1 MISAVKVKAIQSDWV
16 GRVIDG
22 RFTLLQWLGGSNRS
36 SVFLIELPG
45 EPPQKAIIKLMAA
58 DARVEDRLA
67 FAANAS
73 RAHSQ
78 LVRVLQTGSLEIDGT
93 AFAFVVTEFA
103 DEVLS
108 EILPVRALAPEEV
121 KEMLVPVLDALSDL
135 HRHGLVH
142 GRLKPSNILVVNDE
156 LKLSSDGVQLVGAT
170 ADDRVPGTIY
180 DAPELTGGTLSP
192 ASDVWSLGVT
202 TVEALTQRTPEWIR
216 SSNPEVQIPESIP
229 QPFAA
234 ILAATLRVNPAHRA
248 TLKDI
253 RERLGL
259 ASPVA
264 EVKPVAETRPEAA
277 ARSAPATMPVSPT
290 PQPTPVPKAEPRPP
304 VQPQQ
309 RPAAQPQQKRS
320 ARSQRRAAAKAHQ
333 KATVQSP
340 QKLPSQDQA
349 KAQPQPQPKA
359 QRQAQAEPQPQ
370 AHTQYQP
377 AVMYGLAPD
386 PRDLQ
391 AEPRRSSRALS
402 RFAGEDDRKPR
413 RKLRGGGLLILV
425 LILIAV
431 AAILW
436 FRSPGTLPA
445 TKSNDEP
452 RAHSSTPAPAA
463 PEEQLKA
470 PIEPEQQMP
479 PPGST
484 PSAMSS
490 AALGQPS
497 GGAAKGAVA
506 QRVMPDVARSAS
518 RTIRGTLNVSVRV
531 DVSPGG
537 EVQNASFDSA
547 GPSKYF
553 ARVAMEAARR
563 WKFTPAQANGQPVPS
578 VWTLHFAFTRENTH
592 VTPVQT
598 SP

>member
-1 MISAVKVKAIQSDWV
+1 MQTCNWRRWSLIAI
-16 GRVIDG
+16 
-22 RFTLLQWLGGSNRS
+22 
-36 SVFLIELPG
+36 
-45 EPPQKAIIKLMAA
+45 
-58 DARVEDRLA
+58 
-67 FAANAS
+67 AS
-73 RAHSQ
+73 
-78 LVRVLQTGSLEIDGT
+78 
-93 AFAFVVTEFA
+93 
-103 DEVLS
+103 VLS
-108 EILPVRALAPEEV
+108 ALY
-121 KEMLVPVLDALSDL
+121 LVM
-135 HRHGLVH
+135 
-142 GRLKPSNILVVNDE
+142 
-156 LKLSSDGVQLVGAT
+156 
-170 ADDRVPGTIY
+170 PG
-180 DAPELTGGTLSP
+180 
-192 ASDVWSLGVT
+192 
-202 TVEALTQRTPEWIR
+202 
-216 SSNPEVQIPESIP
+216 
-229 QPFAA
+229 
-234 ILAATLRVNPAHRA
+234 
-248 TLKDI
+248 
-253 RERLGL
+253 
-259 ASPVA
+259 
-264 EVKPVAETRPEAA
+264 
-277 ARSAPATMPVSPT
+277 
-290 PQPTPVPKAEPRPP
+290 
-304 VQPQQ
+304 
-309 RPAAQPQQKRS
+309 
-320 ARSQRRAAAKAHQ
+320 
-333 KATVQSP
+333 
-340 QKLPSQDQA
+340 QA